1 MNLGQHNVTGSS
13 TSWDRT
19 IRHCLVA
26 AGISGAMG
34 ISFGAFAAHGL
45 QRLGNPLI
53 VEWVKTGASYQLWH
67 AAALL
72 GLIGLAGRLEARWM
86 QAVMLCFFFGAL
98 LFAGSLYAMALL
110 QWTWLGIITPIG
122 GIIMILGWILLI
134 VLGWRTAA
142 PAGRGL

>member
-1 MNLGQHNVTGSS
+1 MRLSQYRVLDSNRSP
-13 TSWDRT
+13 DR
-19 IRHCLVA
+19 IVSHCLVA
-26 AGISGAMG
+26 GGISGLMG

-45 QRLGNPLI
+45 TRLGNPLI

-72 GLIGLAGRLEARWM
+72 GLVSLAGRVDLRWL
-86 QAVMLCFFFGAL
+86 QAVIICFFVGSL

-122 GIIMILGWILLI
+122 GLVMIFGWVLLIILGWRK
-134 VLGWRTAA
+134 LGRA
-142 PAGRGL
+142 

>member
-1 MNLGQHNVTGSS
+1 MNSGQHGVSEIS
-13 TSWDRT
+13 TSSDHM

-67 AAALL
+67 AVALL
-72 GLIGLAGRLEARWM
+72 GLVSLAGCLEARWM
-86 QAVMLCFFFGAL
+86 LAVMLCFFIGAL
-98 LFAGSLYAMALL
+98 LFAGSL
-110 QWTWLGIITPIG
+110 
-122 GIIMILGWILLI
+122 
-134 VLGWRTAA
+134 
-142 PAGRGL
+142 